1 MEYINEIVK
10 KVKPFA
16 NILIFFCLFTIA
28 FIIIAGTIKYTI
40 PFIIGLIAAS
50 ILQKPTEFIIKRF
63 NIRGEIAAII
73 STLIFYV
80 ITVSVLVVGVVY
92 FSSEIKDL
100 ATEGYDYIYNN
111 GSEISDM
118 LQKSL
123 SGFENIDESILDTL
137 KINIT
142 KFISDMSNYAL
153 DFSKGI
159 VNGIINVVSALPYII
174 SVIIFA
180 ILSSFVFLKK
190 FIKRKYSPNEE
201 NKFNEND
208 QYEKYIKIILE
219 IKDIVFKYI
228 GTYSFLVFCTF
239 VITFIGF
246 NILKIPYSL
255 LLSFTCMI
263 LDLLPIV
270 GMILVFLPLVVIYFF
285 SGKFVIV
292 VFLIILFSVI
302 MITRNILEPKLLS
315 ASLELSQLSV
325 LIAIFVGLN
334 ADGFKGMIYLIA
346 LFIAFNFY
354 KKYIIYEENKLCKSK
369 IVKIKLNTCKNN

>member
-137 KINIT
+137 KTNIT

-334 ADGFKGMIYLIA
+334 AGGFKGMIYLIA

-354 KKYIIYEENKLCKSK
+354 KKYIIYEEKNLNYNSKIKKEINKLK
-369 IVKIKLNTCKNN
+369 

>member
-1 MEYINEIVK
+1 MEYINEMVK

-137 KINIT
+137 KTNIT

-219 IKDIVFKYI
+219 IKDIVFKYV

-334 ADGFKGMIYLIA
+334 AGGFKGMIYLIA
-346 LFIAFNFY
+346 LFIGFNFY
-354 KKYIIYEENKLCKSK
+354 KKYANFEGNFIECKD
-369 IVKIKLNTCKNN
+369 KIKNEEQ

>member
-1 MEYINEIVK
+1 
-10 KVKPFA
+10 
-16 NILIFFCLFTIA
+16 
-28 FIIIAGTIKYTI
+28 
-40 PFIIGLIAAS
+40 
-50 ILQKPTEFIIKRF
+50 
-63 NIRGEIAAII
+63 
-73 STLIFYV
+73 
-80 ITVSVLVVGVVY
+80 
-92 FSSEIKDL
+92 
-100 ATEGYDYIYNN
+100 
-111 GSEISDM
+111 
-118 LQKSL
+118 
-123 SGFENIDESILDTL
+123 
-137 KINIT
+137 
-142 KFISDMSNYAL
+142 MSNYAL

-219 IKDIVFKYI
+219 IKDIVFKYV

-334 ADGFKGMIYLIA
+334 AGGFKGMIYLIA
-346 LFIAFNFY
+346 LFIGFNFY
-354 KKYIIYEENKLCKSK
+354 KKYANFEGNFIECKD
-369 IVKIKLNTCKNN
+369 KIKNEEQ

>member
-137 KINIT
+137 KTNIT

-334 ADGFKGMIYLIA
+334 AGGFKGMI
-346 LFIAFNFY
+346 
-354 KKYIIYEENKLCKSK
+354 
-369 IVKIKLNTCKNN
+369 

>member
-137 KINIT
+137 KTNIT

-219 IKDIVFKYI
+219 IKDIVFKYV

-246 NILKIPYSL
+246 NILKIPY
-255 LLSFTCMI
+255 
-263 LDLLPIV
+263 
-270 GMILVFLPLVVIYFF
+270 
-285 SGKFVIV
+285 
-292 VFLIILFSVI
+292 
-302 MITRNILEPKLLS
+302 
-315 ASLELSQLSV
+315 
-325 LIAIFVGLN
+325 
-334 ADGFKGMIYLIA
+334 
-346 LFIAFNFY
+346 
-354 KKYIIYEENKLCKSK
+354 
-369 IVKIKLNTCKNN
+369 

>member
-137 KINIT
+137 KTNIT

-219 IKDIVFKYI
+219 IKDIVFKYV

-246 NILKIPYSL
+246 NILKMPYSL

-334 ADGFKGMIYLIA
+334 AGGFKGMIYLIS

-354 KKYIIYEENKLCKSK
+354 KKYVTNNKEVIFKENEDRLEK
-369 IVKIKLNTCKNN
+369 

>member
-137 KINIT
+137 KTNIT

-219 IKDIVFKYI
+219 IKDIVFKYV

-334 ADGFKGMIYLIA
+334 AGGFKGMIYLIS

-354 KKYIIYEENKLCKSK
+354 KKYIIYEEKYLNCNSKIKKESNKLK
-369 IVKIKLNTCKNN
+369 

>member
-137 KINIT
+137 KTNIT

-190 FIKRKYSPNEE
+190 FIKTIYKFRETCYSHFR
-201 NKFNEND
+201 NKD
-208 QYEKYIKIILE
+208 
-219 IKDIVFKYI
+219 
-228 GTYSFLVFCTF
+228 
-239 VITFIGF
+239 
-246 NILKIPYSL
+246 
-255 LLSFTCMI
+255 
-263 LDLLPIV
+263 
-270 GMILVFLPLVVIYFF
+270 
-285 SGKFVIV
+285 
-292 VFLIILFSVI
+292 
-302 MITRNILEPKLLS
+302 S
-315 ASLELSQLSV
+315 AGYPAERS
-325 LIAIFVGLN
+325 IRRRIN
-334 ADGFKGMIYLIA
+334 
-346 LFIAFNFY
+346 
-354 KKYIIYEENKLCKSK
+354 YEEK
-369 IVKIKLNTCKNN
+369 ISSSFNSSSYDIRSYGSLWFQRCSSTCRIYRSSN